1 MRNLLSLGVSVLL
14 ATAALTGCEET
25 KPTGAAPAA
34 SSVATAAQ
42 ATPSVSVAAAAPTPA
57 VVPGSVPTSFAD
69 PAGYDIDPGHSEVG
83 FSVKHMMVTN
93 VHGSFGKFTGGAY
106 LDEKNPDKSTL
117 AVEIDTTTITTA
129 NADRDKHL
137 KSADFFDVAK
147 FPKMT
152 FKSTKV
158 ERDGAGFKVTG
169 DLTIKDVTK
178 PVVLNVDA
186 VSAETKDPFAGALHR
201 GTHASTKI
209 NRQEFGLKWS
219 KAIETG
225 GAVVGDEV
233 TIDLNVELI
242 KKK

>member
-1 MRNLLSLGVSVLL
+1 MRTLLSLGVSVLL
-14 ATAALTGCEET
+14 ATAALAGCEET

-34 SSVATAAQ
+34 SSAAS
-42 ATPSVSVAAAAPTPA
+42 ATPAVTVAAAAASPA
-57 VVPGSVPTSFAD
+57 AIAAAVPTSFAE

-93 VHGSFGKFTGGAY
+93 VHGSFGKFAGGAY
-106 LDEKNPDKSTL
+106 IDEKNPEKSTL
-117 AVEIDTTTITTA
+117 AVDIDTSTITTA

-158 ERDGAGFKVTG
+158 ERDGAGYKVTG

-178 PVVLNVDA
+178 SVVLNVDA
-186 VSAETKDPFAGALHR
+186 LSGETKDPFAGAMHR
-201 GTHASTKI
+201 GAHASTKI
-209 NRQEFGLKWS
+209 NRLDFGLKWN